1 MSGLLF
7 ATPEQKVIRFL
18 LSEPTTSFS
27 VRVIASKLKGVRGL
41 GGSEGILKILHELQ
55 AVGLVD
61 FLDNHRAVRLQD
73 DNPTAHVLKVVA
85 AIADLE
91 GLRELLMP
99 ISSRVI
105 LFGSRAAGKGR
116 SDSDFDLFIVS
127 DSPEE
132 VKRVV
137 AGYPLGKPIEPVVW
151 KSDAY
156 QELERDD
163 PGLAEKIMNGVVI
176 WGPGW

>member
-1 MSGLLF
+1 M
-7 ATPEQKVIRFL
+7 RFL

-41 GGSEGILKILHELQ
+41 GGSDGILKILHELQ
-55 AVGLVD
+55 TVGLVD

-99 ISSRVI
+99 ISSRGI

-116 SDSDFDLFIVS
+116 SDSDFDLFIIS
-127 DSPEE
+127 DAPDE
-132 VKRVV
+132 VRRVV
-137 AGYPLGKPIEPVVW
+137 AGFPLGKLIEPVVW
-151 KSDAY
+151 KPEAY
-156 QELERDD
+156 QEIERED
-163 PGLAEKIMNGVVI
+163 PGLAEKIAKGVVI
-176 WGPGW
+176 WGPSW